1 LDNISGRSKHMAISK
16 VNFTEWL
23 PDQPGVVGALTNARN
38 VFPKAVGYGAFPEEE
53 NYSQDASEALNN
65 IVAGIDS
72 SGSTRVFAGGSTKL
86 FLLDS
91 ADLSLNDISGSTYS
105 SAERWRFVQF
115 GDYMIAVNGEQRVQY
130 ADMSSTT
137 ITFADIDA
145 SAPTA
150 RFLTIVRDF
159 VVVGNTSTYP
169 NEVVW
174 SGINNPNTWGN
185 TSVTQSDN
193 QVIPDGGDV
202 RGITGGEFGLI
213 LLEKSVIR
221 MSYVGSPIIFQFD
234 NIARN
239 LGCYEPNSVVQ
250 WQGITYWL
258 ADDGFYACNGES
270 IEAIGAEKV
279 NRHFFDTLAE
289 SNLSNMSAAIDP
301 FRTLVLWGYPS
312 LDDTYR
318 ILMYHIPTKKWSF
331 AETGINRVADIATPA
346 VTLEGL
352 DAYSASLDALQ
363 VSLDSRQWLGGKL
376 LVAGV
381 SGSKIIT
388 FTGPSKAAR
397 ITSADLETG
406 ANMSMVTLVKQI
418 IENGSAS
425 VAVDSRFNLAEAVAF
440 GAATASDSENRVG
453 FRSLGRY
460 HRVQVNPSG
469 NWTTAIGFEVD
480 IQQAGGR

>member
-1 LDNISGRSKHMAISK
+1 MALSK
-16 VNFTEWL
+16 VTFTEWL

-38 VFPKAVGYGAFPEEE
+38 VFPKAVGYGPFPEEE
-53 NYSQDASEALNN
+53 DYSQAASEDLNN
-65 IVAGIDS
+65 IAAGIDS
-72 SGSTRVFAGGSTKL
+72 GGSTRIFAGSNTKL

-91 ADLSLNDISGSTYS
+91 ADLSLDDVSGTTYTS
-105 SAERWRFVQF
+105 SDRWRFVQF
-115 GDYMIAVNGEQRVQY
+115 GDYMIATNGEDTVQY

-137 ITFADIDA
+137 ISFADIDA

-150 RFLTIVRDF
+150 RFLTVVRDF
-159 VVVGNTSTYP
+159 VVVGNTNTAP

-185 TSVTQSDN
+185 TAVTQSDN
-193 QVIPDGGDV
+193 QVVPDGGEV

-213 LLEKSVIR
+213 LLERSVIR

-258 ADDGFYACNGES
+258 ADDGFYACNGET
-270 IEAIGAEKV
+270 IEGIGAEKV
-279 NRHFFDTLAE
+279 NRHFFDTLQE
-289 SNLSNMSAAIDP
+289 SNISNMSAAIDP
-301 FRTLVLWGYPS
+301 FRALVMWGYPTI
-312 LDDTYR
+312 DDNYR

-331 AETGINRVADIATPA
+331 ADTGINRVGDIATPA

-363 VSLDSRQWLGGKL
+363 ISLDSRQWLGGKL
-376 LVAGV
+376 LTAGI
-381 SGSKIIT
+381 SGAKIIT
-388 FTGPSKAAR
+388 FTGPNKEAR

-406 ANMSMVTLVKQI
+406 ANMSMVTLVKPI
-418 IENGSAS
+418 VDNGSAS
-425 VAVDSRFNLAEAVAF
+425 VAVDSRFNLSEAVTF
-440 GAATASDSENRVG
+440 PTETAADSENRVG
-453 FRSLGRY
+453 VRSLGRY
-460 HRVQVNPSG
+460 HRVRVIPSG

>member
-1 LDNISGRSKHMAISK
+1 MAISK

-38 VFPKAVGYGAFPEEE
+38 VSPKAVGYGPFPEEE
-53 NYSQDASEALNN
+53 EFSQDASETLNA
-65 IVAGIDS
+65 VAEATDL
-72 SGSTRVFAGGSTKL
+72 SGNSRIFAGGSTKL

-91 ADLSLNDISGSTYS
+91 ADLSLDDVSGSTYT
-105 SAERWRFVQF
+105 ATDRWRFTQF
-115 GDYMIAVNGEQRVQY
+115 GNYLIAANGEDKLQY
-130 ADMSSTT
+130 VDMASTLSFT
-137 ITFADIDA
+137 DLDA

-150 RFLTIVRDF
+150 ELITVVRDF
-159 VVVGNTSTYP
+159 VVAGKTDTSTSQ
-169 NEVVW
+169 VIW

-185 TSVTQSDN
+185 TPVTQSDN
-193 QVIPDGGDV
+193 QIIPDGGEI
-202 RGITGGEFGLI
+202 RGLTGGEFGLV
-213 LLEKSVIR
+213 LLEKSIVR

-234 NIARN
+234 NIAKN
-239 LGCYEPNSVVQ
+239 LGCFESNSVVQ
-250 WQGITYWL
+250 WQGVTYWL
-258 ADDGFYACNGES
+258 ADDGFYGCNGET

-279 NRHFFDTLAE
+279 NRYFWSSVSE
-289 SNLSNMSAAIDP
+289 SGITNMSAAVDP
-301 FRTLVLWGYPS
+301 FRALIMWGYPS
-312 LDDTYR
+312 IDGDYR
-318 ILMYHIPTKKWSF
+318 LLIYHIPTKKWSF
-331 AETGINRVADIATPA
+331 AETTVNRIADIATPA

-388 FTGPSKAAR
+388 FTGPSKTAR

-406 ANMSMVTLVKQI
+406 ANMSMVTLVKPI

-425 VAVDSRFNLAEAVAF
+425 IAVDSRFNLSEAVSFPAEV
-440 GAATASDSENRVG
+440 AADSENRVG
-453 FRSLGRY
+453 VRSLGRY
-460 HRVQVNPSG
+460 HRVRVIPSG